1 MSPTLPTDLHTE
13 RLQLIAAT
21 PEILRAHLEGL
32 PALVAVLGAQVDVL
46 PSGLEE
52 ATIRWSLDVFE
63 RHEDAAGWLLW
74 YFIVEPE
81 DDERRVIGVGG
92 YKGPPSEGGTVE
104 VGYAVVED
112 AQRNGYATEATSALV
127 RRAFE
132 DDRVRAVFS
141 ETYPAL
147 APSIGVL
154 EKCGFSCVG
163 KGAEGGS
170 IRYAFLRA
178 WLE

>member
-32 PALVAVLGAQVDVL
+32 PTLGEVLGAQVDVL
-46 PSGLEE
+46 PSELEE
-52 ATIRWSLDVFE
+52 TTIRWSLDAFD

-74 YFIVEPE
+74 YFVVEPE
-81 DDERRVIGVGG
+81 DDVRRVIGVGG
-92 YKGPPSEGGTVE
+92 YKGPPSGEGTVE

-132 DDRVRAVFS
+132 DDRVRAVLA
-141 ETYPAL
+141 ETYPTL

-154 EKCGFSCVG
+154 EKCGFACVG
-163 KGAEGGS
+163 KGAEDGG